1 MYLWES
7 SKGQYST
14 SNKKKKTRN
23 TNVHRMYDVQS
34 VDSII
39 STLYAL
45 I

>member
-1 MYLWES
+1 MYLCES
-7 SKGQYST
+7 SKGRYST
-14 SNKKKKTRN
+14 SNKEKNKKTD
-23 TNVHRMYDVQS
+23 VHRMYGVQS